1 MPLVTILTRSDPLKC
16 EAYSFLAGSLGDLS
30 LTLWFTPILFW
41 TELLAIVAGMGC
53 VISSGITLVIFFP
66 RSIASEIAAKDASR
80 DNKHSLQQ
88 LNTYRTTQLSDGFD
102 VVSGGVKMTSL
113 SDYRG
118 THDATSSMGH
128 RDFDS
133 PSPIPIKSAPND
145 LEAQLVPPTATERK
159 REDRHNKNK
168 NKNEDGKSKTV
179 MTFSPNRRADAG
191 GTIEGGVT
199 VLRLTE
205 QNLARHDLR
214 TGSLNPLVHNFTSP
228 IDLMDHP
235 TPKPRA
241 PPPHLL

>member
-1 MPLVTILTRSDPLKC
+1 
-16 EAYSFLAGSLGDLS
+16 
-30 LTLWFTPILFW
+30 
-41 TELLAIVAGMGC
+41 
-53 VISSGITLVIFFP
+53 
-66 RSIASEIAAKDASR
+66 
-80 DNKHSLQQ
+80 
-88 LNTYRTTQLSDGFD
+88 
-102 VVSGGVKMTSL
+102 MTSL

-228 IDLMDHP
+228 IGTSSGPVDPILVYIVSGHTLSGILTSILIWITHFFFSSPFVESTSLICFRLCFLAKLFLDLMDHP